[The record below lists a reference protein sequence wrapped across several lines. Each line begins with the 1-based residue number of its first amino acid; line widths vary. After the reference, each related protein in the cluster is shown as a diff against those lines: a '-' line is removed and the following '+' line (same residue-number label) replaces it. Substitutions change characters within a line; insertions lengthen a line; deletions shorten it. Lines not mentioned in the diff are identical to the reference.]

1 MRVIDRLM
9 VTGAGIILLCL
20 SGAAGATPTPLQLL
34 TWGNNVYSKTTASLQ
49 VPGSSI
55 FAETAFLGGARS
67 GGDSGFSY
75 VWPASTQFRVE
86 NELVKSNPLVYTPI
100 LKAYSDELYTRY
112 WTTTGAGGYR
122 SGVSSG
128 ATRYYDDNAHMAVAL
143 TEAYRMTGDNQYLD
157 KAKATFAFVLSGED
171 TVGGGGTYFST
182 SDHSF
187 KDSAG
192 TIQGAR
198 AALMLYQATGTA
210 SYLADATRLY
220 NWAKTH
226 TQQPDGTFMEKLYLS
241 GPKAGTV
248 GDYTL
253 VNFTGF
259 GIEANIEF
267 YKSTGN
273 KAYLTEA
280 ERIANTSLTRYF
292 NGAGAINDEGYWAFE
307 LVDALD
313 DLSIADNNL
322 LWLTKAKN
330 ALQWLHDNRED
341 PNGHYDTL
349 WGRGGYQ
356 AFTPLTSWHLNEQAS
371 VAQSYLQTALTP
383 EPGMTLLVVGLA
395 ATGLRRNR
403 MRRGERQNPR
413 PTR

>member
-1 MRVIDRLM
+1 MHRIDH
-9 VTGAGIILLCL
+9 TACAGAGLIAAVL
-20 SGAAGATPTPLQLL
+20 SAAAGATPTPQQLL
-34 TWGNNVYSKTTASLQ
+34 TWGTNVYSKTVSSLK
-49 VPGSSI
+49 VPGSNI
-55 FAETAFLGGARS
+55 FAETATLGGARS

-86 NELVKSNPLVYTPI
+86 NQLVRMNPSTYAPI
-100 LKAYSDELYTRY
+100 LKAFSDELYTRY
-112 WTTTGAGGYR
+112 WTSTGAGGYR

-128 ATRYYDDNAHMAVAL
+128 ATRYYDDNAHIAVAL
-143 TEAYRMTGDNQYLD
+143 AEAYRYTGDTQYLD

-182 SDHSF
+182 ADHSF

-198 AALMLYQATGTA
+198 AALMLYQATGTP
-210 SYLADATRLY
+210 SYLTDATRLY

-241 GPKAGTV
+241 GAKAGTV

-267 YKSTGN
+267 YKATGS

-280 ERIANTSLTRYF
+280 ERIATTSLTRYF
-292 NGAGAINDEGYWAFE
+292 NGAGAINDEGYWDFE

-313 DLSIADNNL
+313 DLTVADNNL
-322 LWLTKAKN
+322 LWLTKTKN
-330 ALQWLHDNRED
+330 AMQWLHDNRED
-341 PNGHYDTL
+341 LNGHYDTL
-349 WGRGGYQ
+349 WGRGPFLATSQLG
-356 AFTPLTSWHLNEQAS
+356 SWHLNEQAA

-383 EPGMTLLVVGLA
+383 EPGVGVLLMALGVVV
-395 ATGLRRNR
+395 TRRK
-403 MRRGERQNPR
+403 RRR
-413 PTR
+413 